1 MQELRKSGGLYPAAE
16 RGAINDERSTDSL
29 RTRFALAI
37 RGFGERVR
45 GLAESIHGHVKQLQD
60 LSNLLTSKTTRLER
74 RVEGL
79 EQRERSMIEAL
90 DAQTALTD
98 QWREQSATLVTRV
111 NTLLSE
117 LKK

>member
-1 MQELRKSGGLYPAAE
+1 MSDQLTAFE
-16 RGAINDERSTDSL
+16 RALLSQLE
-29 RTRFALAI
+29 ALAK
-37 RGFGERVR
+37 GSEAS
-45 GLAESIHGHVKQLQD
+45 LKASTATSKQLQD